1 MGKKI
6 NNLLVN
12 LSSSSFTQR
21 EEETTQSSLG
31 NRVEGLASMTNNA
44 KNLKAAWELKLDREV
59 TT

>member
-1 MGKKI
+1 MGEKI

-44 KNLKAAWELKLDREV
+44 KSLKAAWELKVDREV